1 MALVPAPHEALAG
14 VSGQDAPDGSAWY
27 RAINAGSAGYAPTFE
42 WYVRAQHLRSN
53 WVYRIELVVDSTVTY
68 SIGSARTDANGT
80 LANHGTLTRLA
91 DHYCVGMPAVP
102 QPYAAKLVLGIK
114 VKSDGS
120 GSGPVTAS
128 GPYIGHGQT
137 LPCGG
142 NGDSN
147 FDYWLVSRQMFTAGS
162 NPPQQ

>member
-1 MALVPAPHEALAG
+1 MAPRRPARCG
-14 VSGQDAPDGSAWY
+14 
-27 RAINAGSAGYAPTFE
+27 RAINAGSAGYAATFE

-53 WVYRIELVVDSTVTY
+53 WVYRIELVVDTNVVY
-68 SIGSARTDANGT
+68 SVGSARTDASGT
-80 LANHGTLTRLA
+80 LTNHGALTRLA
-91 DHYCVGMPAVP
+91 DHFCVGMPATP
-102 QPYAAKLVLGIK
+102 EPYAARMVLGIK

-128 GPYIGHGQT
+128 GPFIGHGQT

-147 FDYWLVSRQMFTAGS
+147 FDYWLVSRQTFSAGPIS
-162 NPPQQ
+162 TNQ